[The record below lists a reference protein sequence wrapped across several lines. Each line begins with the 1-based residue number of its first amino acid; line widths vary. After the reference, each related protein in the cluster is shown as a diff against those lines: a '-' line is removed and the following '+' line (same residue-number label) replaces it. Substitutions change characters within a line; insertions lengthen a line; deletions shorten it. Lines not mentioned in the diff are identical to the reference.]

1 MYMYRYIRDP
11 NTGALNVPEKIHR
24 FILRAPLSAVNCACP
39 LGFRKGLLNTSEI
52 KSTKASIS
60 QCVGQPCQPV
70 RDEGGV
76 DFSKKPSENKFL
88 LTLAAPV
95 SLPPA
100 VSGLDQR
107 REKISSANSHLPI
120 SVPQSHKL
128 LLTTK
133 DYCRSTFS
141 AEKWFH

>member
-1 MYMYRYIRDP
+1 M
-11 NTGALNVPEKIHR
+11 A
-24 FILRAPLSAVNCACP
+24 
-39 LGFRKGLLNTSEI
+39 
-52 KSTKASIS
+52 STS

-107 REKISSANSHLPI
+107 REKIGSANSHLPI
-120 SVPQSHKL
+120 SLPQIHKSLHNKWWL
-128 LLTTK
+128 LVN
-133 DYCRSTFS
+133 FFV
-141 AEKWFH
+141 EKMAPLAA

>member
-1 MYMYRYIRDP
+1 M
-11 NTGALNVPEKIHR
+11 A
-24 FILRAPLSAVNCACP
+24 S
-39 LGFRKGLLNTSEI
+39 TS
-52 KSTKASIS
+52 
-60 QCVGQPCQPV
+60 QRVGQRCQPV

-107 REKISSANSHLPI
+107 KRMISSVTNY
-120 SVPQSHKL
+120 
-128 LLTTK
+128 T
-133 DYCRSTFS
+133 
-141 AEKWFH
+141 

>member
-1 MYMYRYIRDP
+1 MSP
-11 NTGALNVPEKIHR
+11 KNLHR
-24 FILRAPLSAVNCACP
+24 FNLRATLSAVNCAGP

-52 KSTKASIS
+52 KSTMASTS

-107 REKISSANSHLPI
+107 REEKRLVLQIPICFSHFLKVTNYFQQEMI
-120 SVPQSHKL
+120 TVGRL
-128 LLTTK
+128 F
-133 DYCRSTFS
+133 C
-141 AEKWFH
+141 

>member
-1 MYMYRYIRDP
+1 MEMCRQYDTDVTDKNKAQFTVTVNLQKKTPKYPACLCICRDSSMTRTRDLEMSTDSSVVSP
-11 NTGALNVPEKIHR
+11 VLSVFFPLN
-24 FILRAPLSAVNCACP
+24 A
-39 LGFRKGLLNTSEI
+39 SEL
-52 KSTKASIS
+52 KTTMASTS

-107 REKISSANSHLPI
+107 KRKG
-120 SVPQSHKL
+120 
-128 LLTTK
+128 
-133 DYCRSTFS
+133 D
-141 AEKWFH
+141 